1 MSTPPDNRTTGA
13 ERPLCLCVSREWGA
27 PQDFVETVAE
37 TGWNG
42 WFAVWRPEADLSLAA
57 KRGAAAGLAVQSVHA
72 PWGRAA
78 DLWGA
83 DEAKGAAAVA
93 ELVDCLRVAADIGAP
108 FVVAH
113 AWIGFVPTAPTE
125 DGIRRF
131 ARVADEA
138 ERLGVPVALEN
149 TEGEEHLDAL
159 LSRFAGHPAVGF
171 CWDTGHELC
180 YNRGRDMM
188 AAYGAR
194 LLGTHLNDN
203 LGITD
208 PSGPTTWLDD
218 LHLLPFD
225 GIADWPGIAARLARS
240 GFSGP
245 LTFELNLTSKP
256 GRHEND
262 AYGAM
267 PLRDYLAEAHARAR
281 RVAALVAACR
291 ATPAAPRDRHLAPSD
306 AHD

>member
-1 MSTPPDNRTTGA
+1 MQTAQQGTAGA
-13 ERPLCLCVSREWGA
+13 ARPLCLGISKEWG
-27 PQDFVETVAE
+27 PAE
-37 TGWNG
+37 ASLDLLAEAGWNG
-42 WFAVWRPEADLSLAA
+42 WFAVWRPGDDLRPLAA
-57 KRGAAAGLAVQSVHA
+57 RGASLGLATQSVHA
-72 PWGRAA
+72 PWGKAA

-83 DEAKGAAAVA
+83 DEAKGEAAVA
-93 ELVDCLRVAADIGAP
+93 ELRDCLRAAADIGAP

-159 LSRFAGHPAVGF
+159 LGRFAGHPAVGF

-180 YNRGRDMM
+180 YKRGRDLM
-188 AAYGAR
+188 ASYGAR

-225 GIADWPGIAARLARS
+225 GIADWPGIASRLSRS

-267 PLRDYLAEAHARAR
+267 PLGDYLAEALARAR
-281 RVAALVAACR
+281 RVAALVAGPP
-291 ATPAAPRDRHLAPSD
+291 ATNPQSAPSL
-306 AHD
+306 